1 MMNITSTVKYFQEL
15 LDKLPHSNSLR
26 HRLCKSTDVNFEA
39 LPGLAKTEV
48 KAKHVYKGHQKPQA
62 ESVTANKIIFLK
74 LIALIPGN
82 A

>member
-1 MMNITSTVKYFQEL
+1 
-15 LDKLPHSNSLR
+15 
-26 HRLCKSTDVNFEA
+26 VNFEA

-62 ESVTANKIIFLK
+62 ESVAADKIFFLK
-74 LIALIPGN
+74 FIALIPGN